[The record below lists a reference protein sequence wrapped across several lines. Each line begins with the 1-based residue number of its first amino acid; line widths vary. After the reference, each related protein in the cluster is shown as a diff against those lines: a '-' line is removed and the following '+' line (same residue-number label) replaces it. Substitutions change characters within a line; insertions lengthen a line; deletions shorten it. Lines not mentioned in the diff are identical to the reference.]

1 MPCQPGED
9 LPASHLQAVQQP
21 AALCPDIQHRD
32 VPQASSGWIRQAWDG
47 SWWSGD
53 RVFTSNRS
61 MSSGSSPAASMA
73 WRAAGTISALTACS
87 GST

>member
-1 MPCQPGED
+1 MPAGED
-9 LPASHLQAVQQP
+9 LPRAICKPYSNPLHCARISSTGMCRRP
-21 AALCPDIQHRD
+21 
-32 VPQASSGWIRQAWDG
+32 SSGWIRQAWDG